1 MPRSFTSM
9 CPLLNEASEHEYT
22 EWIIYQAAV
31 FSLRICVNKWVC
43 ISAWSSPLGES
54 LVSMEKKAK
63 HKSSDP
69 RRGGEGGR
77 RGWKIVV
84 LGQAQT
90 LGGKVKEYSAW
101 FLALKPG
108 FDLYCVN
115 LGKLLNLHV
124 PQFLYLWKS
133 LVCVCSNP
141 ADSLRPHRLTPAGL
155 LCPWNFP
162 DKNTGMGYKCLL
174 SVCSELDTQTLLCS
188 RLRGHS

>member
-1 MPRSFTSM
+1 MLRSFTSM

-22 EWIIYQAAV
+22 KWIIYQAAV

-69 RRGGEGGR
+69 RRGGEGGW

-108 FDLYCVN
+108 FDLYCVY

-133 LVCVCSNP
+133 LVYVCSILLTLCDP
-141 ADSLRPHRLTPAGL
+141 IDWSLPGSSVHGIFQTGILEWDTNV
-155 LCPWNFP
+155 CWHSWEWN
-162 DKNTGMGYKCLL
+162 K
-174 SVCSELDTQTLLCS
+174 
-188 RLRGHS
+188 